1 LSRKFLIVAIFT
13 RIAVRIN
20 EKKGKKMSTMLC
32 NVSGIDNK
40 ETKAKIKNE
49 LDKIDG
55 VQKVSVAQVTGTI
68 KVDYSEPATKNLI
81 KNCIENTGFKIE
93 YE

>member
-1 LSRKFLIVAIFT
+1 
-13 RIAVRIN
+13 
-20 EKKGKKMSTMLC
+20 MLC